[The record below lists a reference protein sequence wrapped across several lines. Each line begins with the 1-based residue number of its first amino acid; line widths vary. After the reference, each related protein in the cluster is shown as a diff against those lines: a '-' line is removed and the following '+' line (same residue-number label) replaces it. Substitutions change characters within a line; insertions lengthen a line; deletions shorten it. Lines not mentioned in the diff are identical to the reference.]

1 MRHSHLLV
9 IPFVMLRL
17 AAVPSMAGS
26 EWGSL
31 GPNQVDRTEEVVRF
45 ASMQLEMVAE
55 DPAPPGVSDR
65 RSAFLSCTQ
74 ATTAYLL
81 GMVGYH
87 ESEFGSAVA
96 QVIARSLSRIT
107 NYLEAHF
114 PARAPQAASARPA
127 ADVSAGIAFV
137 RRELEAIRAALGPRP
152 AR

>member
-1 MRHSHLLV
+1 MRPSHMLV

-17 AAVPSMAGS
+17 AAAPSMAGS
-26 EWGSL
+26 EWESL

-55 DPAPPGVSDR
+55 DPEPPGISDR

-87 ESEFGSAVA
+87 ESKFGSAAA
-96 QVIARSLSRIT
+96 QVIGRSLSRII
-107 NYLEAHF
+107 NHLEAHF
-114 PARAPQAASARPA
+114 PERSPRTASARSA
-127 ADVSAGIAFV
+127 ADVAAGVAFV
-137 RRELEAIRAALGPRP
+137 RRELAVIRAALGPRP